1 MVNKNAV
8 TALAGPLSLVL
19 VKHGE
24 TFLYLEGIPLQ
35 GLMKKVPEFGD
46 IVHLEMEPLQKWALE
61 NCMDEPIVDITKC
74 KPKIGN
80 QSFTL
85 PEIIS
90 LMKTLSI
97 DEILAMKQSILSLYY
112 QLTRIYDDEELQIFA
127 KELFDVLDK
136 ILTTPEKNNAEL
148 KKLKEDFDTGKTK
161 LQVSSK
167 YKKSKEEYAMKRKQL
182 KFLMDKVSSL
192 LSEKNASSKAMSH
205 KQLKRFNAIKSNVD
219 RLKTM
224 SREDFE
230 GSVEDSC
237 SEMGVLVCAGEP
249 AELKDFLDTIGKNM
263 MRERIISNTTNRMDE
278 IFQQTLTI
286 DIDKHLLQLSL
297 RQQTLDALTATCIL
311 QLTCGSGPLHSL
323 DNSVTLSIP
332 ESNAGGRGAVLIP
345 LLDMFVQM
353 RDPYKGNWINLCND
367 PDVAM
372 FRLIMRRTFIQAS
385 IGREL
390 SQQIDTSSKDLGW
403 GMVNIY
409 LSLMHQLSSHRT
421 TPMSEENFDET
432 LCQQIRCL
440 FGLVLTQ
447 LAAGQDPI
455 SLIWTLWRENVRPE
469 LPMQPWH
476 WPLYLEMAYL
486 MQFTGWSQDMFR
498 RNLKILLIRAMN
510 SKIAYP
516 MCRFLRDGKEKVK
529 GKRNNADYEKKLQ
542 QMFYPAKKNLTK
554 ITLSLLQT
562 GKIPSKDFLSEYENI
577 FSQYTNQKVKK
588 KGIKT
593 LLKEIALM
601 IKFGN
606 QYHEDSRQYM
616 IKHCETTIQK
626 YEPRLK
632 ICRLELKRT
641 LEKSLAEN
649 KAPDQDTIQSL
660 TKEMEEVSKTTG
672 DKEKIVIFSVVFKK
686 MQKVLQLL
694 TDWSSGNILTDEVE
708 KVAKEL
714 AAKMYQGLEFD
725 CWNLEGVG
733 HNEGVAEGNFSHSG
747 GEDLNTDEKDDDE
760 KDILKQI
767 CSGNKEVAIIVD
779 ANQPA
784 LERVEI
790 LAKLVKIEEASVL
803 IKLAGLAGFGKTDE
817 EVMENLCF
825 TLQQLFHHWTVDPHV
840 VEKLIADKISAD

>member
-1 MVNKNAV
+1 
-8 TALAGPLSLVL
+8 
-19 VKHGE
+19 
-24 TFLYLEGIPLQ
+24 
-35 GLMKKVPEFGD
+35 
-46 IVHLEMEPLQKWALE
+46 
-61 NCMDEPIVDITKC
+61 
-74 KPKIGN
+74 
-80 QSFTL
+80 
-85 PEIIS
+85 
-90 LMKTLSI
+90 
-97 DEILAMKQSILSLYY
+97 
-112 QLTRIYDDEELQIFA
+112 
-127 KELFDVLDK
+127 
-136 ILTTPEKNNAEL
+136 
-148 KKLKEDFDTGKTK
+148 
-161 LQVSSK
+161 
-167 YKKSKEEYAMKRKQL
+167 
-182 KFLMDKVSSL
+182 
-192 LSEKNASSKAMSH
+192 
-205 KQLKRFNAIKSNVD
+205 
-219 RLKTM
+219 
-224 SREDFE
+224 
-230 GSVEDSC
+230 
-237 SEMGVLVCAGEP
+237 
-249 AELKDFLDTIGKNM
+249 
-263 MRERIISNTTNRMDE
+263 
-278 IFQQTLTI
+278 
-286 DIDKHLLQLSL
+286 
-297 RQQTLDALTATCIL
+297 
-311 QLTCGSGPLHSL
+311 
-323 DNSVTLSIP
+323 
-332 ESNAGGRGAVLIP
+332 
-345 LLDMFVQM
+345 
-353 RDPYKGNWINLCND
+353 
-367 PDVAM
+367 M

-409 LSLMHQLSSHRT
+409 LSLMHQLSSHRK

-486 MQFTGWSQDMFR
+486 MQFTGWSQDVFR

-529 GKRNNADYEKKLQ
+529 GKRNNTNYEKKLQ
-542 QMFYPAKKNLTK
+542 DIFYPAKKNMTK
-554 ITLSLLQT
+554 ITLMLLKT
-562 GKIPSKDFLSEYENI
+562 GQIPSKDFLSEYDNI
-577 FSQYTNQKVKK
+577 FTQYTNQKVKRN
-588 KGIKT
+588 GIKT

-649 KAPDQDTIQSL
+649 KAPDQDQIQSL
-660 TKEMEEVSKTTG
+660 TKEMEEVSKTIG
-672 DKEKIVIFSVVFKK
+672 DREKILIFSVVFKK

-694 TDWSSGNILTDEVE
+694 TDWSSGKIMTDEVQN
-708 KVAKEL
+708 VAKEL
-714 AAKMYQGLEFD
+714 ATKMYQGLEFD
-725 CWNLEGVG
+725 CWNIAGVG
-733 HNEGVAEGNFSHSG
+733 HNEGVAEGDFSHSDV
-747 GEDLNTDEKDDDE
+747 EDVNTEGKDDDE

-767 CSGNKEVAIIVD
+767 CSGNKEVAVVVD
-779 ANQPA
+779 INKPA

-790 LAKLVKIEEASVL
+790 LAKMVKIEEASVL

-817 EVMENLCF
+817 KVMENLCF
-825 TLQQLFHHWTVDPHV
+825 TLQQLFQHWTVDPHV